1 MPETVLGSP
10 SAASAPGRTRP
21 WFTAARP
28 WNVAFVAE
36 AVLPG
41 LAIARLSQPLVTWR
55 AIVPAVTIA
64 VWLVAARYI
73 NEYEDLV
80 RGIDDPER
88 LKPISAAAQGLPMR
102 RVRMI
107 GLISLV
113 VAATLG
119 SLVTYPRNPWLIIGV
134 VAALSVAYFYSG
146 GPAPL
151 SHYCLGEIMEFCFQG
166 VLPTAWVAYVNGAK
180 VSGAIFVAG
189 IAVGFASSTVLLVNN
204 LRDISTDRA
213 GGKVTLPQ
221 LLSYR
226 AVRVIFIVSVCMP
239 YLLFIV
245 LSALFGTWAWMWCWL
260 TAPLA
265 VVTIRRFIKANNN
278 WDALMGVHVGLR
290 QWLLVL
296 FLPFALAVFSSHGW

>member
-1 MPETVLGSP
+1 VSETALGS
-10 SAASAPGRTRP
+10 SRATSSPGRTRR

-28 WNVAFVAE
+28 WNIAFVAE

-41 LAIARLSQPLVTWR
+41 LAVARLTQTLVTWR
-55 AIVPAVTIA
+55 AIVPAVTIM

-73 NEYEDLV
+73 NEYEDFV
-80 RGIDDPER
+80 RGVDDPER
-88 LKPISAAAQGLPMR
+88 LKPISAVAQGLPIR

-119 SLVTYPRNPWLIIGV
+119 SLVTYQRNPWLIIAV
-134 VAALSVAYFYSG
+134 LATLSVAYFYSG

-166 VLPTAWVAYVNGAK
+166 LLPTAWVAYVNGAK

-189 IAVGFASSTVLLVNN
+189 ITVGFASSTVLLVNN

-213 GGKVTLPQ
+213 GGKVTVPQ

-239 YLLFIV
+239 YLLFIA
-245 LSALFGTWAWMWCWL
+245 LSVLFGTWSWMWCWI
-260 TAPLA
+260 TVPLA
-265 VVTIRRFIKANNN
+265 ALVIRRFIKANNN
-278 WDALMGVHVGLR
+278 WDELMGVHVGLR

-296 FLPFALAVFSSHGW
+296 FLPFALAIFISHGW

>member
-1 MPETVLGSP
+1 MPESVLSR
-10 SAASAPGRTRP
+10 SRTASSLRRTER

-41 LAIARLSQPLVTWR
+41 LAIARLTQPLVTWR

-64 VWLVAARYI
+64 AWLVAARYI
-73 NEYEDLV
+73 NEYEDFV
-80 RGIDDPER
+80 RGVDDPER
-88 LKPISAAAQGLPMR
+88 LKPISAVAQGLPIR
-102 RVRMI
+102 RVRTI
-107 GLISLV
+107 GLISLA
-113 VAATLG
+113 VAAALG
-119 SLVTYPRNPWLIIGV
+119 SLVTYQRNPWLIIGV
-134 VAALSVAYFYSG
+134 LATLSVAYFYSG
-146 GPAPL
+146 GPVPL

-180 VSGAIFVAG
+180 VSGAVFVAG

-213 GGKVTLPQ
+213 GGKVTVPQ
-221 LLSYR
+221 LVSYR
-226 AVRVIFIVSVCMP
+226 TVRVIFIASVCIP

-245 LSALFGTWAWMWCWL
+245 LSVLFGTWSWMWCWVTL
-260 TAPLA
+260 PLA
-265 VVTIRRFIKANNN
+265 LSVIRRFIKANDN
-278 WDALMGVHVGLR
+278 WDDLMSVHVGLR

-296 FLPFALAVFSSHGW
+296 FLPFALAIFVSHGW